1 MSSHLEALFPE
12 TIMEFVE
19 QDRLADFI
27 EELSY
32 FPDSDWRI
40 GYRYYKELVRNG
52 VVLDER
58 WSILFRLL
66 RKKDK

>member
-1 MSSHLEALFPE
+1 MTSYTEEMFPE

-27 EELSY
+27 EELHN

-40 GYRYYKELVRNG
+40 GYRYYKELVKKG
-52 VVLDER
+52 IVLDER
-58 WSILFRLL
+58 WRVLFRML
-66 RKKDK
+66 RRRE